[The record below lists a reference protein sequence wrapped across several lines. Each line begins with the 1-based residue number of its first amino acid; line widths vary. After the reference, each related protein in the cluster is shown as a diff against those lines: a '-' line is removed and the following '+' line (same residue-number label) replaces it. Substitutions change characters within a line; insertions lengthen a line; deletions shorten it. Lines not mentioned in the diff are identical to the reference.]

1 MVFARQRSSE
11 TSTRG
16 GRVTS
21 DFNDEFITDRDN
33 RLSTLFNTTRKL
45 PFFTTP
51 RHIYSLI
58 FYKIGFTFHIFLFLI
73 SVANTSM
80 YTNICIDKEHITR
93 VLFTY
98 ILFVLLFPPNN
109 RVSGSCLIRPERT
122 IGNIV
127 FYDQLTS
134 RKFWPYLSG
143 NFLSA
148 FTNQVIHAAVH

>member
-1 MVFARQRSSE
+1 MTSSLQTATIDCQRCLTRQGSFHFSQLQ
-11 TSTRG
+11 
-16 GRVTS
+16 
-21 DFNDEFITDRDN
+21 DIFI
-33 RLSTLFNTTRKL
+33 LL
-45 PFFTTP
+45 FFTK
-51 RHIYSLI
+51 LVLLFI
-58 FYKIGFTFHIFLFLI
+58 FFLI

-98 ILFVLLFPPNN
+98 ILFVLLLPPNN

>member
-16 GRVTS
+16 RRVTS

-33 RLSTLFNTTRKL
+33 RFSTLFNTTRKL

-51 RHIYSLI
+51 THIYSLI
-58 FYKIGFTFHIFLFLI
+58 FDKICFTSHIFFFLI

-80 YTNICIDKEHITR
+80 YNICIDKEHIIR

-98 ILFVLLFPPNN
+98 ILFVLLYPPNN
-109 RVSGSCLIRPERT
+109 RVSGSCLIRSERT

-127 FYDQLTS
+127 SYFMI
-134 RKFWPYLSG
+134 
-143 NFLSA
+143 N
-148 FTNQVIHAAVH
+148 